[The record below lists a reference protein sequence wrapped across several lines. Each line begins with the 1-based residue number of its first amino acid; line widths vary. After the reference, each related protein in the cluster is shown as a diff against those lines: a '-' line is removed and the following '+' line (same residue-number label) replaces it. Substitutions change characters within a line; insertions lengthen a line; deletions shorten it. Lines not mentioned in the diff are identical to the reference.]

1 MIMPHFLPGHVN
13 ESATKD
19 ECVNLDCL
27 KYEGQKIKE
36 KVLLRH
42 LTLKRHCSTFT
53 FFNVCV
59 LQLSIAKQ
67 IKGSIWVPTFSPQD
81 YSIITGCWS

>member
-1 MIMPHFLPGHVN
+1 MIMPHFLLGHVN

-27 KYEGQKIKE
+27 KYEGQKNQGKGSIK
-36 KVLLRH
+36 
-42 LTLKRHCSTFT
+42 TLDVKEALFHFH

-67 IKGSIWVPTFSPQD
+67 IKGSIWVPIFSPQD